1 MLTDENNTQK
11 KTVLIVDD
19 TPENLMIL
27 GELLMPHYQVRIANS
42 GAHALTSASNQT
54 KPDIILLD
62 IMMPEM
68 DGYEVLNRL
77 KANPDTAAIPVI
89 FISALNEAED
99 ESHGLELGAADY
111 ITKPIRPSIVLAR
124 IHTQLLIKAATDIL
138 RDNNA
143 WLETEIQRRMRQ
155 NQMIQDVSLRALAK
169 LAEARDNETGN
180 HIIRTQNY
188 VKILAQQLALSPK
201 YSAILTPTTIELYTK
216 AASLHDIGKV
226 GIADHILNKPGKLTS
241 EEFEIMK
248 THAQI
253 GAQAIHAAIEDE
265 QDKEGL
271 EFLYIAME
279 IAGNHHEKWN
289 GSGYPN
295 GLSGEAIP
303 LSARL
308 MAVADVFD
316 ALINKR
322 IYKTAFTFE
331 TARDLIIENRGIH
344 FDPEI
349 VDAFLCRMEDFM
361 TIANRLN
368 DPMNSST
375 G

>member
-1 MLTDENNTQK
+1 MQTEANQSQR

-19 TPENLMIL
+19 MPENLIVL
-27 GELLMPHYQVRIANS
+27 GELLMPYYQVRIANS
-42 GAHALTSASNQT
+42 GAHALTSAVTQP

-68 DGYEVLNRL
+68 DGYEVLKQL
-77 KANPDTAAIPVI
+77 KANPETDHIPVI
-89 FISALNEAED
+89 FVSALNEAED
-99 ESHGLELGAADY
+99 ETHGLELGAADY

-124 IHTQLLIKAATDIL
+124 LHTQLLVKEATDIL
-138 RDNNA
+138 LDNNA

-188 VKILAQQLALSPK
+188 VKLLAQELALLPK
-201 YSAILTPTTIELYTK
+201 YSEILTPNVIELYTK
-216 AASLHDIGKV
+216 AAPLHDIGKV
-226 GIADHILNKPGKLTS
+226 GIADSILNKPGKLTS

-253 GAQAIHAAIEDE
+253 GAEAIRAAIEDE

-271 EFLYIAME
+271 DFLYVAME

-322 IYKTAFTFE
+322 IYKSAFTFE
-331 TARDLIIENRGIH
+331 TARDLIIENRGLH
-344 FDPEI
+344 FDPDV
-349 VDAFLCRMEDFM
+349 VDAFINRMDDFIA
-361 TIANRLN
+361 IANRLN
-368 DPMNSST
+368 DPANSPI
-375 G
+375 

>member
-1 MLTDENNTQK
+1 MQTEANQTQR

-19 TPENLMIL
+19 MPENLIVL
-27 GELLMPHYQVRIANS
+27 GELLMPYYQVRIANS
-42 GAHALTSASNQT
+42 GTHALTSAVTQP

-68 DGYEVLNRL
+68 DGYEVLKQL
-77 KANPDTAAIPVI
+77 KANPETDHIPVI
-89 FISALNEAED
+89 FVSALNEAED
-99 ESHGLELGAADY
+99 ETHGLELGAADY

-124 IHTQLLIKAATDIL
+124 LHTQLLVKEATDIL
-138 RDNNA
+138 LDNNA

-188 VKILAQQLALSPK
+188 VKLLAQQLALLPK
-201 YSAILTPTTIELYTK
+201 YSEILTPNVIELYTK
-216 AASLHDIGKV
+216 AAPLHDIGKV
-226 GIADHILNKPGKLTS
+226 GIADSILNKPGKLTS

-253 GAQAIHAAIEDE
+253 GAEAIRAAIEDE

-271 EFLYIAME
+271 DFLYVAME

-322 IYKTAFTFE
+322 IYKSAFTFE
-331 TARDLIIENRGIH
+331 TARDLIIENRGLH
-344 FDPEI
+344 FDPDV
-349 VDAFLCRMEDFM
+349 VDAFINRMDDFIA
-361 TIANRLN
+361 IANRLN
-368 DPMNSST
+368 DPANSPI
-375 G
+375 